1 MSEKKWEPKDD
12 DTIWRVSDLIASG
25 SSDAIYKTMFWSAVH
40 NGFNIFKTKEE
51 AEIARDLILKILS
64 KENAEINFP
73 FETIEILNKI
83 RDNLQ
88 EENQK
93 LKKQNDLL
101 TRCAE
106 FYGEVDNWNCTE
118 LNLIKYAEIS
128 KEDIGIG
135 EYEFT
140 QGIDDDGVGGKL
152 ARETIKKCKEME
164 L

>member
-1 MSEKKWEPKDD
+1 MGADREYCNI
-12 DTIWRVSDLIASG
+12 T
-25 SSDAIYKTMFWSAVH
+25 H
-40 NGFNIFKTKEE
+40 NEL
-51 AEIARDLILKILS
+51 LILNNS
-64 KENAEINFP
+64 EEI
-73 FETIEILNKI
+73 
-83 RDNLQ
+83 
-88 EENQK
+88 QK

-101 TRCAE
+101 MRCAE

-164 L
+164 W